1 MSSLTIGWL
10 LPYVLL
16 LPDDNRTEVSGSGIE
31 LEQPEIT
38 RRTLTEHQSIDFILT
53 SANSLE
59 KARFTAVS
67 VWKRLLNVFFD
78 LSCGSG
84 CHNKL

>member
-1 MSSLTIGWL
+1 M
-10 LPYVLL
+10 LL

-53 SANSLE
+53 SFHSLE
-59 KARFTAVS
+59 KPRFTAVS
-67 VWKRLLNVFFD
+67 VWKRLHDVFFD
-78 LSCGSG
+78 LGCGSR
-84 CHNKL
+84 CHNKLYIGSENF